1 MKLYSKYYNE
11 LYDPAKKQLDN
22 KLVISTLKQAESFY
36 KQGNIFA
43 CKELLNCVV
52 NAINRFDE
60 DVYK

>member
-11 LYDPAKKQLDN
+11 LYDPTTKQLDN
-22 KLVISTLKQAESFY
+22 KLAIKTLKQAESFY
-36 KQGNIFA
+36 KQGNILA

-60 DVYK
+60 DTYK

>member
-1 MKLYSKYYNE
+1 MYTKYFNDF
-11 LYDPAKKQLDN
+11 YDPVKRKLDDRAILQ
-22 KLVISTLKQAESFY
+22 KLKQAESFY

-60 DVYK
+60 DTYK